1 MCAGV
6 CMSDHMHQM
15 EKTAPR
21 DVPKKESLEET
32 AKASK
37 VLGKFESHNITNINY
52 FFCAGV
58 VVVAKRLG
66 PRRNNETG
74 RKEQMK
80 RRIVETKIKELR
92 YQRDSGRQW
101 ERLGKKYDVSI
112 KTLKVFIEELK
123 ERVLA
128 FLAKVKRY
136 QERIIKRMENRM
148 FQNNQRQFCKE
159 LKWKW
164 IDLNMRSLMQKKYL

>member
-21 DVPKKESLEET
+21 DVPEKESLEET

-66 PRRNNETG
+66 PRRNNETS

-92 YQRDSGRQW
+92 YQ
-101 ERLGKKYDVSI
+101 
-112 KTLKVFIEELK
+112 
-123 ERVLA
+123 
-128 FLAKVKRY
+128 
-136 QERIIKRMENRM
+136 
-148 FQNNQRQFCKE
+148 
-159 LKWKW
+159 
-164 IDLNMRSLMQKKYL
+164 

>member
-1 MCAGV
+1 
-6 CMSDHMHQM
+6 M

-21 DVPKKESLEET
+21 DVPEKESLEET

-37 VLGKFESHNITNINY
+37 ALGKFESHNITNINY

-66 PRRNNETG
+66 PRRNNETS

-80 RRIVETKIKELR
+80 KRIVETKIKELR

-164 IDLNMRSLMQKKYL
+164 IDLNMRSLM

>member
-1 MCAGV
+1 
-6 CMSDHMHQM
+6 M

-21 DVPKKESLEET
+21 DVPEKESLEET

-52 FFCAGV
+52 FFCVGV

-66 PRRNNETG
+66 PRRNNETS

-101 ERLGKKYDVSI
+101 ERLGKKYVSI

>member
-1 MCAGV
+1 
-6 CMSDHMHQM
+6 M

-21 DVPKKESLEET
+21 DVPEKESLEET

-37 VLGKFESHNITNINY
+37 ALGKFESHNITNINY

-66 PRRNNETG
+66 PRRNNETS

-164 IDLNMRSLMQKKYL
+164 IDLSMRSLMQKKYL

>member
-1 MCAGV
+1 
-6 CMSDHMHQM
+6 M

-37 VLGKFESHNITNINY
+37 VLGKFESHNITSINY

-159 LKWKW
+159 LKWKR

>member
-1 MCAGV
+1 
-6 CMSDHMHQM
+6 M

-21 DVPKKESLEET
+21 DVPEKESLEET

-37 VLGKFESHNITNINY
+37 ALGKFESHNITNINY

-66 PRRNNETG
+66 PRRNNETS

-101 ERLGKKYDVSI
+101 ERLGKKYVSI

>member
-1 MCAGV
+1 
-6 CMSDHMHQM
+6 M

-92 YQRDSGRQW
+92 RNARQW
-101 ERLGKKYDVSI
+101 ERLGKKYGVSV

-128 FLAKVKRY
+128 FLAKAKRY

-159 LKWKW
+159 LKWKR